1 MTLNHSLFKNL
12 DLGLS
17 YIYNEETS
25 RNNTENRTDSLKSSN
40 ISLGAKYQFLDTRY
54 FSSAISSYVESGYG
68 DISSSTSSSKS
79 KVGASGLVSIYA
91 GTNFLV
97 NLSTGYKH
105 YNNSL
110 FENYQLN
117 GEFSE
122 AISFLSM
129 YRAFEIEAYFKA
141 RQLSALN
148 LTTTNSQQFNGFV
161 YGASASAD
169 LEHSKY

>member
-1 MTLNHSLFKNL
+1 MSYAADIRMNNNNPLNRRGSVEKAITNKTKTVMSLGVNSYLWCENTKRRYRNFSRESILTLNHSLFKNL

-40 ISLGAKYQFLDTRY
+40 ISLGAKYQFLDTR
-54 FSSAISSYVESGYG
+54 FLSSAISSYVESGYG

-97 NLSTGYKH
+97 NLEYWIQT
-105 YNNSL
+105 L
-110 FENYQLN
+110 Q
-117 GEFSE
+117 
-122 AISFLSM
+122 
-129 YRAFEIEAYFKA
+129 
-141 RQLSALN
+141 
-148 LTTTNSQQFNGFV
+148 
-161 YGASASAD
+161 
-169 LEHSKY
+169 